1 MISNPGTV
9 LSRVL
14 ETVTEPGP
22 RIEKLRKVAA
32 VLRETAGFRWVGLY
46 DVDHAKGEV
55 INLVW
60 AGPSAPAYPV
70 FPTTKGLT
78 SAAIAEKRTIN
89 VGDVHND
96 PRNYP
101 SNSDLLSFRGSFA
114 TCKSSSS
121 LAASG

>member
-1 MISNPGTV
+1 
-9 LSRVL
+9 
-14 ETVTEPGP
+14 
-22 RIEKLRKVAA
+22 
-32 VLRETAGFRWVGLY
+32 LY

-89 VGDVHND
+89 VGEWADKIS
-96 PRNYP
+96 PLAP
-101 SNSDLLSFRGSFA
+101 SGDG
-114 TCKSSSS
+114 
-121 LAASG
+121 

>member
-60 AGPSAPAYPV
+60 AGPSTRAILIYFPFAAPLLPAKARPASQHQVESPLAQFDEPGQLSPRSSAPGFRSV
-70 FPTTKGLT
+70 FPPVRHT
-78 SAAIAEKRTIN
+78 R
-89 VGDVHND
+89 
-96 PRNYP
+96 
-101 SNSDLLSFRGSFA
+101 
-114 TCKSSSS
+114 
-121 LAASG
+121 

>member
-22 RIEKLRKVAA
+22 RIEKLRKIAA
-32 VLRETAGFRWVGLY
+32 VLRETAGVSLY
-46 DVDHAKGEV
+46 DIDHAKGEV

-70 FPTTKGLT
+70 FPTTKG
-78 SAAIAEKRTIN
+78 
-89 VGDVHND
+89 V
-96 PRNYP
+96 
-101 SNSDLLSFRGSFA
+101 
-114 TCKSSSS
+114 
-121 LAASG
+121 